1 MTKQSILAGELLA
14 LKVNIGMSADS
25 MTNPNFGNLVYDNP
39 EKADSFVTRR
49 LIIQGKTLSQVSAY
63 VDTMLTYYKR
73 YYAGTTPSEEYNKLA
88 SALTEIN
95 AAFRSPF
102 DTVSWNPFVLK
113 DSIRLD
119 QVDFLRR
126 GTGKEETEAQIS
138 FQQTEPEQLFLLQN
152 YPNPFNPLTVIR
164 YSLIVN
170 SNVTL
175 KVYNLLGQGVAT
187 LLNHEETDEGE
198 HEIMF
203 DASSLSS
210 GMYFYRLTVER
221 NGTSLFSE
229 TKKLILLK

>member
-1 MTKQSILAGELLA
+1 MLFRSDGGYVIAGY
-14 LKVNIGMSADS
+14 
-25 MTNPNFGNLVYDNP
+25 T
-39 EKADSFVTRR
+39 DSFGAGQTDVY
-49 LIIQGKTLSQVSAY
+49 LIKT
-63 VDTMLTYYKR
+63 
-73 YYAGTTPSEEYNKLA
+73 NA
-88 SALTEIN
+88 SG
-95 AAFRSPF
+95 
-102 DTVSWNPFVLK
+102 TVSVSESSTVPL
-113 DSIRLD
+113 SYSL
-119 QVDFLRR
+119 
-126 GTGKEETEAQIS
+126 S
-138 FQQTEPEQLFLLQN
+138 QN

-164 YSLIVN
+164 YSLNVN